1 MCLHALHHVYLRFMH
16 ISFYQFIHKSSKNKS
31 MSMCALRFP
40 NVFDICLGMLVR
52 IFINMIVVHAHSQYL
67 AHVLLQALVHII
79 LNDLIQQIYIEGCV
93 QQTHISNRRKTIS
106 SRCRLKHKHIKHKD
120 SYANHCRNM
129 RKHTQN
135 IINLCKTS
143 RIMRLKI

>member
-1 MCLHALHHVYLRFMH
+1 MLYTMSICVSCIFLFINLYISPAKINLCLCVHCVFQMCSIYVWACWFE
-16 ISFYQFIHKSSKNKS
+16 F
-31 MSMCALRFP
+31 
-40 NVFDICLGMLVR
+40 
-52 IFINMIVVHAHSQYL
+52 FINMIVVHAHSQYL